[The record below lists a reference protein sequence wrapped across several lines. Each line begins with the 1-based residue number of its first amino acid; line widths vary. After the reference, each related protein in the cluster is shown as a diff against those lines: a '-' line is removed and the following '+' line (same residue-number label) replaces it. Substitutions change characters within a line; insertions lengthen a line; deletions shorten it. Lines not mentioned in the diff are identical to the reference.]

1 MRFGL
6 VGTGHWARVTHG
18 PGIQR
23 SGQELVGV
31 WGRSPERAAD
41 LAADLGV
48 PHFSSYEDLLADVD
62 AVAYAVPPQTQA
74 MLAVDAARAGKHLLL
89 DKPVA
94 LDVDLAHTLQRE
106 ATARGVR
113 SVVFFTARFGDDLPA
128 WQQSVGEQ
136 SGWRG
141 IAARWIVSNQREGS
155 AYANSP
161 WRKENG
167 GLWDIGPHLL
177 ATVLPVAG
185 DVTDVVAVAGMDDAV
200 HLTLT
205 HETGMVTTATLSLWG
220 PEAANTWTTTLW
232 GEPGEQQAPTGADD
246 AADLLAR
253 AADQLA
259 QCAAEGREHPIGLAT
274 GVRVVEILDE
284 AAGQL

>member
-6 VGTGHWARVTHG
+6 VGTGHWAQVTHG
-18 PGIQR
+18 PGLQR
-23 SGQELVGV
+23 SAQDLVGV
-31 WGRSPERAAD
+31 WGRSPERTAA
-41 LAADLGV
+41 LAERLGV
-48 PHFSSYEDLLADVD
+48 PAFASYADLLAAVD
-62 AVAYAVPPQTQA
+62 AVTFAVPPQTQA
-74 MLAVDAARAGKHLLL
+74 TLALEAARAGKHLLL

-94 LDVDLAHTLQRE
+94 LDVDLAHQLQRE
-106 ATARGVR
+106 AAAHDVR
-113 SVVFFTARFGDDLPA
+113 SVVFFTARFTEELRA
-128 WQQSVGEQ
+128 WHDEVAEQ

-155 AYANSP
+155 AYAQSQ
-161 WRKENG
+161 WRKEEG

-177 ATVLPVAG
+177 ATVLPVTG

-205 HETGMVTTATLSLWG
+205 HASGLVTTATLSLWG

-232 GEPGEQQAPTGADD
+232 GEAGTSEAPTKAGDPVD
-246 AADLLAR
+246 ALAR
-253 AADQLA
+253 AADELA
-259 QCAAEGREHPIGLAT
+259 ACVAEERDHPIGLDL
-274 GVRVVEILDE
+274 GVRVVEILDQ